1 MFLSTGN
8 RFDMNKL
15 NNEDKINIYQKSDLL
30 NN

>member
-1 MFLSTGN
+1 MFLSTVN

>member
-8 RFDMNKL
+8 RFYMNKL